1 MSRKKKR
8 RTIVIGDIH
17 GCYNELVNLITKLK
31 NDKKYNPKRDTL
43 VFLGDYI

>member
-1 MSRKKKR
+1 MGKRKN

-17 GCYNELVNLITKLK
+17 GCYNELVELIETLK
-31 NDKKYNPKRDTL
+31 SDRKYNPKRDTL

>member
-1 MSRKKKR
+1 M

-17 GCYNELVNLITKLK
+17 GCYNELKDLVESLIIK
-31 NDKKYNPKRDTL
+31 KKYNVKRDKL

>member
-1 MSRKKKR
+1 MGKKKK

-17 GCYNELVNLITKLK
+17 GCYDELVNLIERLK
-31 NDKKYNPKRDTL
+31 SDKKYNRKRDTL